1 MNEQKPKKERL
12 LTAII
17 ISLSVVGILYFGG
30 RAVYENTRRNQQNPF
45 KYDVESFKQ
54 SGADR
59 ISHREIQKIE
69 LGLEHVLAIAI
80 GPDDNLYV
88 SGDSSILVV
97 DEAGQVQR
105 KTETESA
112 VHCLAVDE
120 KGNVYAGMN
129 DHVEVFD
136 ESGAHT
142 AVWNSPAEEALFTS
156 VAVSPT
162 AVFVADAGNLVIW
175 KFDRS
180 GNLLLRIG
188 DKNAAKDIP
197 GFIIPSP
204 FFDVAVDPDGFL
216 WAANTGRHS
225 LENYTP
231 DGAMRSIWGEFS
243 MEIEGFCGCC
253 NPSHFVVLE
262 DGTFVT
268 SEKGISRVKIY
279 NRLGEFV
286 SVVAGP
292 DLFQEGTVGLDLAR
306 DSSQR
311 IYVLDPAQK
320 AVRVFAVIKDGEGS
334 QESELSNR

>member
-1 MNEQKPKKERL
+1 MNEQKPKNERL
-12 LTAII
+12 FKAII
-17 ISLSVVGILYFGG
+17 ISLSVMGILYFGG
-30 RAVYENTRRNQQNPF
+30 RAVYENTRRHQKNPF
-45 KYDVESFKQ
+45 KYDVDSFKQ

-69 LGLEHVLAIAI
+69 IDLEQVTAIAI
-80 GPDDNLYV
+80 GPDDRLYV
-88 SGDSSILVV
+88 SGDSSILVM
-97 DEAGQVQR
+97 DKAGHVSAR
-105 KTETESA
+105 TETEGA

-120 KGNVYAGMN
+120 NGDVYAGLN
-129 DHVEVFD
+129 DHVEVF
-136 ESGAHT
+136 EGLGAHK
-142 AVWNSPAEEALFTS
+142 AVWASPAEEAIFTS
-156 VAVSPT
+156 IAVSPK

-180 GNLLLRIG
+180 GNLLQRIG

-204 FFDVAVDPDGFL
+204 FFDVDIDPDGFL

-231 DGAMRSIWGEFS
+231 DGDLRTIWGEFA

-253 NPSHFVVLE
+253 NPSHFIILE
-262 DGTFVT
+262 DGSFVT
-268 SEKGISRVKIY
+268 SEKGIPRVKIY

-286 SVVAGP
+286 SVIAGP
-292 DLFQEGTVGLDLAR
+292 DLFREGTVGLDLAR

-311 IYVLDPAQK
+311 IYILDPAQK
-320 AVRVFAVIKDGEGS
+320 AVRVFEVKPDLERS
-334 QESELSNR
+334 K